1 MLLHDAIHQRRTIHR
16 FRAEPVDEAVVE
28 RAILA
33 AHQAPCHRLTW
44 PWRFHV
50 AGPQTREAV
59 AAIAVAEKAR
69 KAPLTEAQAE
79 AVARTFRALGALVFV
94 SVAHDPR
101 PEVHRENHAA
111 TAAAVQN
118 LLLSLTADGV
128 GSKWSTSG
136 FTRAAETYAL
146 LQIAPEQ
153 EEIVAGVLIG
163 VPEEIPEIPRP
174 TIDAVARRHP

>member
-16 FRAEPVDEAVVE
+16 FRAEPVDEAIVE
-28 RAILA
+28 RALLA

-50 AGPQTREAV
+50 AGPATREAI
-59 AAIAVAEKAR
+59 AEIAVAEKAR
-69 KAPLTEAQAE
+69 KAPLTEAQAD
-79 AVARTFRALGALVFV
+79 AVGRTFRALGALVFV

-101 PEVHRENHAA
+101 PDVHRENYAA

-128 GSKWSTSG
+128 GAKWSTAG

-146 LQIAPEQ
+146 LGISPEQ
-153 EEIVAGVLIG
+153 EEIVAGVMIG
-163 VPEEIPEIPRP
+163 APEEVPEIPRP
-174 TIDAVARRHP
+174 PLEAVVRRHA